1 MFQWQQVQGVGQQVQ
16 GAGHHVQEAG
26 KQIQGAG
33 YHVQGAVQHQSNIN
47 SMQWAAGVPQSKMN
61 AAHGGSQMFGGAPY
75 TSYQGHFLVPVK
87 PELCQLPINQM
98 RAQFMQFIHLGPVN
112 FDTLVFHTGTGE
124 IHKLG
129 FYFNEH
135 IVSIVVLNSMFDNS
149 SSGDRARFDQA
160 PGMRLFNMQN
170 CQRQG
175 TLGSLNQVL
184 HLTADQ
190 VCRQQEMDQQHQ
202 AWRMEAAHAHLRTL
216 DWVLHQ
222 EPYDGSDAQASV
234 DREEEMIRMRE
245 VEQDVDMEESEEEVS
260 CAFNTKDIRG
270 PASFLE
276 FKVDDAQVQPPL
288 SPRRTRSG
296 AILTPRSREEAM
308 SEGSSEERPSL
319 SPRRTRNGTFY

>member
-1 MFQWQQVQGVGQQVQ
+1 MFQRQPVQL
-16 GAGHHVQEAG
+16 AE
-26 KQIQGAG
+26 
-33 YHVQGAVQHQSNIN
+33 QHQRDINNMEKHWAGGVLQSN
-47 SMQWAAGVPQSKMN
+47 MN
-61 AAHGGSQMFGGAPY
+61 ATAPGGSQIFGGAPH

-87 PELCQLPINQM
+87 PEVCQLPINQM
-98 RAQFMQFIHLGPVN
+98 RIQFMQFVHLGPVN

-129 FYFNEH
+129 FFFNEH
-135 IVSIVVLNSMFDNS
+135 IVSIVVLNAMFNQGS
-149 SSGDRARFDQA
+149 TGNRTPFGQA
-160 PGMRLFNMQN
+160 PELRLFNMHES
-170 CQRQG
+170 QRPG
-175 TLGSLNQVL
+175 AFGRLDQVL

-190 VCRQQEMDQQHQ
+190 VRRQQEMDHQHQ

-260 CAFNTKDIRG
+260 CAFNTKDIRV

-276 FKVDDAQVQPPL
+276 SKVDDAQVQPPL

-308 SEGSSEERPSL
+308 SEGSLEERPSL
-319 SPRRTRNGTFY
+319 SPRRTRNGAFY